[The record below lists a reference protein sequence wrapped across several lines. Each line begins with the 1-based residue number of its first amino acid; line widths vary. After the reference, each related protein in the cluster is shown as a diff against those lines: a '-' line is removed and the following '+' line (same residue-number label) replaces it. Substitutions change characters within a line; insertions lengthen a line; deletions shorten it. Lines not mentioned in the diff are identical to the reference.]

1 MYMCIQLIVCI
12 LRGGCVSVSSSHSS
26 THLSSCSTLL
36 FIIYL
41 YEWFISRKR
50 SMYWCYRK
58 FKNCVL
64 SIVGDVRI
72 QGDLSMN
79 GVINVI
85 DANNSTTGMISVTND
100 GLVLLMMIMEKM
112 KTKYLEFQIF
122 HVDPTLLLFIT

>member
-1 MYMCIQLIVCI
+1 
-12 LRGGCVSVSSSHSS
+12 
-26 THLSSCSTLL
+26 
-36 FIIYL
+36 
-41 YEWFISRKR
+41 
-50 SMYWCYRK
+50 MYWCYRK

-100 GLVLLMMIMEKM
+100 GPANDDNGNIGDAIPNPIPRQNQNNDNVEAANAVIAP
-112 KTKYLEFQIF
+112 F
-122 HVDPTLLLFIT
+122 DPPQVVKKNS